1 MRKSLILSLVSISWL
16 VSWSMLS
23 ESVLQAGSL
32 AAKDLNGNA
41 PTKKIAQ
48 ALPTTPINRP
58 ILRIGSQ
65 GQAVTELQA
74 TLKLLGFYND
84 AVDGVYSEST
94 AIAVS
99 QFQQSAGLT
108 PDGIAGPATW
118 NRLFPDISSSASR
131 SVTVPSVTKPP
142 ARTPSSTSSRNSAS
156 SFPVPSLLQSTS
168 ANSSVTVPPPE
179 QPVQRTLS
187 NRSTSRSA
195 STAANNSQGE
205 QPTSVA
211 VTLPILR
218 RGMQGPAVVQL
229 QERLKTLG
237 FLQGSVDG
245 FFGEATQAAVI
256 AAQQKFNL
264 QSDGIVGP
272 ATWRALLR

>member
-1 MRKSLILSLVSISWL
+1 MRKSLILSLASVSWL

-23 ESVLQAGSL
+23 ELVLQTGSL
-32 AAKDLNGNA
+32 AAKDLNSNA
-41 PTKKIAQ
+41 SAKKIVQ

-65 GQAVTELQA
+65 GQAVSELQA

-84 AVDGVYSEST
+84 AVDGVYRDST

-118 NRLFPDISSSASR
+118 NRLFPDTSSSASR
-131 SVTVPSVTKPP
+131 SVTAPSATKPP
-142 ARTPSSTSSRNSAS
+142 TRTPSSTSSRNSAS

-168 ANSSVTVPPPE
+168 ANPNVTVPPPE

-187 NRSTSRSA
+187 NRPASRRA
-195 STAANNSQGE
+195 STPANTSQGE

-245 FFGEATQAAVI
+245 FFGEATQSAVI
-256 AAQQKFNL
+256 AAQEKFNL